1 MDVVFG
7 GTGSGVFTRSQGNHA
22 TCTPPS
28 DPLSTFKVLGARVSY
43 GFSEG
48 RLRCCLLGPDTHCTD
63 PDQVCSAATG
73 YGVDATA
80 AVIENLVR
88 DGFDYVTVDEIK
100 DFGSNCEGP
109 THWWRDD
116 EDAGDALL
124 PLLDRLN
131 ADGFNRRMI
140 FWFEYKTSEVY
151 LDRDRNGRLG
161 NYARLLD
168 KCRTTCRKMVFELY
182 GSDGRCSADAMYL
195 TTENVVRH
203 GAAAFIDDF
212 AVRLDRIS
220 SGVNA
225 VSLAGIGIGPAY
237 LDEDACDLAPLFDM
251 TCPATGG
258 DGSLHIIFSWMHG
271 HGELQRQWLGAGFY
285 KLCGLQLSSRL
296 APYERTQFAD
306 ALRRLTSWW
315 H

>member
-1 MDVVFG
+1 
-7 GTGSGVFTRSQGNHA
+7 
-22 TCTPPS
+22 
-28 DPLSTFKVLGARVSY
+28 
-43 GFSEG
+43 
-48 RLRCCLLGPDTHCTD
+48 
-63 PDQVCSAATG
+63 
-73 YGVDATA
+73 
-80 AVIENLVR
+80 
-88 DGFDYVTVDEIK
+88 
-100 DFGSNCEGP
+100 
-109 THWWRDD
+109 
-116 EDAGDALL
+116 
-124 PLLDRLN
+124 
-131 ADGFNRRMI
+131 
-140 FWFEYKTSEVY
+140 
-151 LDRDRNGRLG
+151 
-161 NYARLLD
+161 
-168 KCRTTCRKMVFELY
+168 
-182 GSDGRCSADAMYL
+182 MYL